1 MAVDAMISAIV
12 DELAPNLV
20 VRNSIGQS
28 GVAPFLL
35 TAGSAISAA
44 ARGSRE
50 IIQTPL
56 RIVSPCAISR
66 ALRMFGLVALELIR
80 HGGLL

>member
-1 MAVDAMISAIV
+1 MRPARSA
-12 DELAPNLV
+12 
-20 VRNSIGQS
+20 S
-28 GVAPFLL
+28 
-35 TAGSAISAA
+35 SAA

-56 RIVSPCAISR
+56 RIVSLRAISR
-66 ALRMFGLVALELIR
+66 ALRMFGLVALKLIR